1 MTELADLPRDL
12 PIPVDDGGADHL
24 AGMTLPSIALPATSG
39 RPIDMSEHSSD
50 WLVLYVYPMTG
61 RPDRELPDGWEMIP
75 GARGCTPQSCAF
87 RDHHEALAELGAS
100 VVGLSVQ
107 DTEYQREMVERLHL
121 PYPVVSDHDRIFGAA
136 MELPTMSVSLTGA
149 DQTATDEVVLYKRL
163 TLIVRSGVIEHV
175 MYPVFPPDQNAGDVE
190 AWLKTRSAAVDK

>member
-61 RPDRELPDGWEMIP
+61 RPDQDLPDGWEMIP

-121 PYPVVSDHDRIFGAA
+121 PYPVVSDQDRIFGAA

-149 DQTATDEVVLYKRL
+149 DKVVLYKRL